1 MHVLIYSRDMFGRP
15 ILEDTNMSSKQ
26 TQIYQYIMYIFI
38 QSVFKSFYLKKKQ
51 NLYKATK
58 SFNDPR
64 FII

>member
-38 QSVFKSFYLKKKQ
+38 QSVFKSFYLKKKTES
-51 NLYKATK
+51 L
-58 SFNDPR
+58 
-64 FII
+64 

>member
-38 QSVFKSFYLKKKQ
+38 QSVFKSFYLKKNGISIKQQ
-51 NLYKATK
+51 NLSTIQ
-58 SFNDPR
+58 DL
-64 FII
+64 